1 MLEKK
6 KSLNNTSSHLKNQEN
21 EEQNEIKAS
30 RRQDII
36 KSRTEINEIKN
47 KTIEKIT
54 ETQLV
59 L

>member
-36 KSRTEINEIKN
+36 KRRTEINEIKN
-47 KTIEKIT
+47 KAIEKIT